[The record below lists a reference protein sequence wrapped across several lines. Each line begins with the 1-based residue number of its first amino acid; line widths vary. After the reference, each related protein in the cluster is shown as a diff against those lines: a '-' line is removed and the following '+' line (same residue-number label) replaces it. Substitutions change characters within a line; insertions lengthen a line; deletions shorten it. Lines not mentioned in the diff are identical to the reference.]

1 MLYTACDVV
10 YVHKGE
16 KTVLNAKNFDQHS
29 MFKMLPQ
36 ASNRINVII
45 QHNRVDCV
53 YYEVQNIFVKNAQ
66 WCMSVCFPP

>member
-16 KTVLNAKNFDQHS
+16 KTVLNAKNFGQHS
-29 MFKMLPQ
+29 VFKMLPQ

-53 YYEVQNIFVKNAQ
+53 YYKVQNIFVKNAQ

>member
-29 MFKMLPQ
+29 ITV
-36 ASNRINVII
+36 SR
-45 QHNRVDCV
+45 
-53 YYEVQNIFVKNAQ
+53 
-66 WCMSVCFPP
+66 